1 MKTGNEH
8 EELNTDELNMER
20 SADRLPPIGKQLDVP
35 DEPTFLQESVHQ
47 LKRNKAAIAG
57 LIVIALFLFVGIFA
71 PVISPHNP
79 LEQTISMRK
88 APPFTEGYLLGTDG
102 LGRDMLSR
110 LIYGARISMII
121 GVVSVG
127 IALVFGL
134 MIGVVSGYYGGWF
147 DKLVMRI
154 IDIMLAFPYVLLTI
168 VIVAILGASLTN
180 AMIAIGISQIPRYVR
195 LVRAS
200 VLAEK
205 ESDYVT
211 AERSIG
217 ASNFELMFG
226 SILPNCLAPIS
237 VQATLGVGEAI
248 LSSAALSF
256 LGLGAQPPT
265 PEWGLMIA
273 SSREFITSAWWIVTL
288 PGIATLFAVLGF
300 NLFGDGLR
308 DILDPKLRD

>member
-1 MKTGNEH
+1 
-8 EELNTDELNMER
+8 
-20 SADRLPPIGKQLDVP
+20 
-35 DEPTFLQESVHQ
+35 
-47 LKRNKAAIAG
+47 
-57 LIVIALFLFVGIFA
+57 LIIISLFLVVGVFA
-71 PVISPHNP
+71 PLLAPHDP
-79 LEQTISMRK
+79 LAQTMEMRK
-88 APPFTEGYLLGTDG
+88 SPPLTGGHLLGTDD
-102 LGRDMLSR
+102 LGRDLFSR
-110 LIYGARISMII
+110 IIYGARISMII
-121 GVVSVG
+121 GVFSVG
-127 IALVFGL
+127 ISLFFGIL
-134 MIGVVSGYYGGWF
+134 IGVVSGYYGGWL
-147 DKLVMRI
+147 DKIVMRL

-168 VIVAILGASLTN
+168 VIVAMLGPSLLN

-195 LVRAS
+195 MVRAS

-205 ESDYVT
+205 ESDYVM
-211 AERSIG
+211 AERSLG
-217 ASNFELMFG
+217 AGNFELMFR

-273 SSREFITSAWWIVTL
+273 SSREFITSAWWIVTF

-308 DILDPKLRD
+308 DMLDPKLRD

>member
-1 MKTGNEH
+1 MVEQTKPVEQH
-8 EELNTDELNMER
+8 
-20 SADRLPPIGKQLDVP
+20 A
-35 DEPTFLQESVHQ
+35 EPTPFQEKWIR
-47 LKRNKAAIAG
+47 LLRNKGAVVGMGI
-57 LIVIALFLFVGIFA
+57 IALFVVLALFA
-71 PVISPHNP
+71 PLIAPQDP

-88 APPFTEGYLLGTDG
+88 SPPFTTGYLLGTDE

-110 LIYGARISMII
+110 LIYGARLSMTIGII
-121 GVVSVG
+121 SVG
-127 IALVFGL
+127 ISMVGGVA
-134 MIGVVSGYYGGWF
+134 IGTMSGYFGGWL
-147 DKLVMRI
+147 DRIVMRI

-168 VIVAILGASLTN
+168 VIVAVLGPSLTN
-180 AMIAIGISQIPRYVR
+180 AMIAIGISQLPRYVR

-205 ESDYVT
+205 ESDYVL

-217 ASNFELMFG
+217 TSDMELMFG
-226 SILPNCLAPIS
+226 SILPNSLAPVI

-273 SSREFITSAWWIVTL
+273 SSREFVTSAWWIVTL
-288 PGIATLFAVLGF
+288 PGLATLLAVLGF

-308 DILDPKLRD
+308 DVLDPRLKE

>member
-1 MKTGNEH
+1 MVEQTKPVEQHT
-8 EELNTDELNMER
+8 
-20 SADRLPPIGKQLDVP
+20 
-35 DEPTFLQESVHQ
+35 EPTPFQEKWIR
-47 LKRNKAAIAG
+47 LLRNRGAVVG
-57 LIVIALFLFVGIFA
+57 LGIIALFVVLAIFA
-71 PVISPHNP
+71 PLIAPQDP
-79 LEQTISMRK
+79 LEQTIAMRK
-88 APPFTEGYLLGTDG
+88 SPPFTEGYVLGTDE

-110 LIYGARISMII
+110 LIYGARLSMTIGII
-121 GVVSVG
+121 SVG
-127 IALVFGL
+127 IAMVGGVA
-134 MIGVVSGYYGGWF
+134 IGTISGYFGGWL
-147 DKLVMRI
+147 DRIVMRL

-168 VIVAILGASLTN
+168 VIVAVIGPGLTN
-180 AMIAIGISQIPRYVR
+180 AMIAIGISQLPRYVR

-205 ESDYVT
+205 ESDYVL

-217 ASNFELMFG
+217 TSNTELMFG
-226 SILPNCLAPIS
+226 SILPNSLSPVI

-273 SSREFITSAWWIVTL
+273 SSREFVTSAWWIVTF
-288 PGIATLFAVLGF
+288 PGLATLFAVLGF

-308 DILDPKLRD
+308 DVLDPRLKE